1 MAKSQIR
8 NLEFKF
14 FSNFGKN
21 YLTVDY
27 TRNGEHNR
35 ITYVVDP
42 KMGRSEKA
50 VRKFMNS

>member
-1 MAKSQIR
+1 MKKSQIR

-27 TRNGEHNR
+27 NRSGEHNH
-35 ITYVVDP
+35 ITYVINAN
-42 KMGRSEKA
+42 MAHTERT
-50 VRKFMNS
+50 VRKFMNT

>member
-1 MAKSQIR
+1 MKKSQIR

-27 TRNGEHNR
+27 NRNGEHNH
-35 ITYVVDP
+35 ITYIVDA
-42 KMGRSEKA
+42 KMKKTERA
-50 VRKFMNS
+50 VRDFMNK

>member
-1 MAKSQIR
+1 MKKSQIR
-8 NLEFKF
+8 NLDFKF

-27 TRNGEHNR
+27 VRGGEHNH
-35 ITYVVDP
+35 ITYVVSI
-42 KMGRSEKA
+42 KMGQSERS

>member
-8 NLEFKF
+8 NLEFRF

-27 TRNGEHNR
+27 NRNGEHNH
-35 ITYVVDP
+35 ITYIVDA
-42 KMGRSEKA
+42 KMNRSEKS
-50 VRKFMNS
+50 VRKFLNS

>member
-8 NLEFKF
+8 NLEYKF
-14 FSNFGKN
+14 FSNFGKH

-27 TRNGEHNR
+27 TRNGEHNK
-35 ITYVVDP
+35 ITYVV
-42 KMGRSEKA
+42 KSTMAQTEKS